1 MYKLNETTKKSVER
15 KTGVKIEEILK
26 LSATDI
32 DKKIETRI
40 GKKLTF
46 RPSKDIRLLG
56 RGSVY
61 MALGRFFSLHYY
73 SKKFDRYFS

>member
-32 DKKIETRI
+32 DEKIENRI

-46 RPSKDIRLLG
+46 RPSKDIRLFG

-61 MALGRFFSLHYY
+61 MALGRFFSFNYY